1 MTEPQE
7 PARRHTA
14 IGAAVWQIIDF
25 DLREQLDL
33 VRYLVRWCAL
43 GSLVGVAAGLSS
55 AFFLW
60 TLDKV
65 TEFRLEHGWLILLLP
80 AAGFVIGFVNHRW
93 GGTSSGG
100 NNLIIDEIH
109 EPRAWIPKRM
119 AALVYIG
126 TEVTHLF
133 GGSAGREGTA
143 LQMSGSLTDVIS
155 RALHLREADRRVM
168 LIAALAGG
176 FGAVFGVPIAGCVFG
191 LEVQSVGRLRYDAL
205 VPALTAALIGDKV
218 VRGLGVKHAI
228 TPELIGYDITAPLLA
243 KVALAGLCFGL
254 TALVF
259 AELTHGI
266 KRIYAAGAVWPPLR
280 PVIGGFAIVGL
291 TLAVGDQAYNG
302 LSLDLAARS
311 LAGGAGIIG
320 AAFAL
325 KLLFTAVTLG
335 SGFQG
340 GEVTPLFVIGA
351 TLGVTLGRLL
361 GVPTELLAAVGFVS
375 VFAGAAN
382 VPLACTVMGAE
393 LFGADGFVLFA
404 VGCVVS
410 YVFSSHRGI
419 YTTQRIAVPKSPAAH
434 LPTEEGGSVG
444 DIARRRR
451 PTAPEH

>member
-1 MTEPQE
+1 MTEPHE
-7 PARRHTA
+7 PLRRRA
-14 IGAAVWQIIDF
+14 AVRSAVWQIVDF
-25 DLREQLDL
+25 DLGEQVDL
-33 VRYLVRWCAL
+33 VRYLVRWWAL
-43 GSLVGVAAGLSS
+43 GTLVGIAAGLSS

-65 TEFRLEHGWLILLLP
+65 TEFRLENGWLIGLLP
-80 AAGFVIGFVNHRW
+80 VAGLAIGFVNHRW
-93 GGTSSGG
+93 GGTASGG

-143 LQMSGSLTDVIS
+143 LQMSGSLTDIIS
-155 RALHLREADRRVM
+155 RVLRLDEPDRRIM
-168 LIAALAGG
+168 LIASLAGG

-205 VPALTAALIGDKV
+205 VPALTAALVGDKV
-218 VRGLGVKHAI
+218 VRGLGVKHTV
-228 TPELIGYDITAPLLA
+228 TPQMAGYDITAPLLA

-280 PVIGGFAIVGL
+280 PFIGGLAIVGL
-291 TLAVGDQAYNG
+291 TVAVGSQTYNG
-302 LSLDLAARS
+302 LSLELAARS

-404 VGCVVS
+404 VGCVTS
-410 YVFSSHRGI
+410 SVFSSHRGI
-419 YTTQRIAVPKSPAAH
+419 YTTQRVAVPKGPTAH
-434 LPTEEGGSVG
+434 LPSAEGGSVG
-444 DIARRRR
+444 DIARRKR
-451 PTAPEH
+451 P